1 MADIVSEEDF
11 AKAQAYGAD
20 KSKFDFIA
28 TAYGQIQSV
37 AMITYDWLPILW
49 DFAGS
54 VMYKYGGLGPE
65 YEVSIFRSLY
75 VTCVVWLTLCD
86 SIA

>member
-20 KSKFDFIA
+20 KSRFDFVA

-49 DFAGS
+49 DFSGS
-54 VMYKYGGLGPE
+54 LMYKYGGFGPE
-65 YEVSIFRSLY
+65 YEVRIQGALHVAFFFF
-75 VTCVVWLTLCD
+75 VFTMAHTL
-86 SIA
+86 